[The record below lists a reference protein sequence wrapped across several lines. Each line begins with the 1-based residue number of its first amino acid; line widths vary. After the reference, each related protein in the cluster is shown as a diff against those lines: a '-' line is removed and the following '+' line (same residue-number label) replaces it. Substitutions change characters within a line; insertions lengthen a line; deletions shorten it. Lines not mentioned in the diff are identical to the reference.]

1 MKLLLENWKKYLLN
15 EIEIVDNEEE
25 EEYDYD
31 AELLKQQ
38 GETENKFFGPVLERA
53 QELATEIS
61 MLTMS
66 YEDYGEGGQMLRR
79 AVERKGEK
87 LGLNVKYLGSG
98 SSRYTISVDDNFVI
112 KIAKSLGSYII
123 QMNKDDYNLGTDPS
137 FGGIFPRVY
146 KHGPQGAKYHP
157 DFFWIVMEKAT
168 PLEDVKK
175 IVSFFPSSFVS
186 VEELSPEEAYMYKLL
201 ISACVSKIEN
211 PSRSVYYN
219 QEKYVINLLQKKNPD
234 VSKIDYDMITQDF
247 MRYSDNFRK
256 IVRVMK
262 KNPSLDV
269 AEALAIGNCGIGYD
283 GRFVIIDSSIF

>member
-38 GETENKFFGPVLERA
+38 GETESKFFGSVLERA
-53 QELATEIS
+53 QELAVDIS
-61 MLTMS
+61 RLMFN
-66 YEDYGEGGQMLRR
+66 YEDYGEEGEILRR

-98 SSRYTISVDDNFVI
+98 ASRFAISVDNDFVI
-112 KIAKSLGSYII
+112 KIAKELRSTDII
-123 QMNKDDYNLGTDPS
+123 QMNKDDYNLGTNPS

-146 KHGPQGAKYHP
+146 KHGPQGEKYHP
-157 DFFWIVMEKAT
+157 DFFWIIMEKAT
-168 PLEDVKK
+168 PLVDNRK
-175 IVSFFPSSFVS
+175 IASFFKSSFVDS
-186 VEELSPEEAYMYKLL
+186 DNLDESEAYAFL
-201 ISACVSKIEN
+201 ILMSSCIVRGSL
-211 PSRSVYYN
+211 YY
-219 QEKYVINLLQKKNPD
+219 EVKPRIIKLLQKKNPNM
-234 VSKIDYDMITQDF
+234 STIDFDMINQDF

-256 IVRVMK
+256 IVRIIK
-262 KNPSLDV
+262 EYPNLDV
-269 AEALAIGNCGIGYD
+269 MEALAIGNCGVGYD

>member
-38 GETENKFFGPVLERA
+38 GETESKFFGPVLERA

-112 KIAKSLGSYII
+112 KIVKGLGSYII

-157 DFFWIVMEKAT
+157 DFFWIIMEKAT
-168 PLEDVKK
+168 PLQDVKK
-175 IVSFFPSSFVS
+175 IASFFKSSFVDS
-186 VEELSPEEAYMYKLL
+186 DNLDESEAYAFL
-201 ISACVSKIEN
+201 ILMSSCIIVRGN
-211 PSRSVYYN
+211 LYYVV
-219 QEKYVINLLQKKNPD
+219 KPRIIKLLQKKNPNM
-234 VSKIDYDMITQDF
+234 STIDFDMINQDF

-269 AEALAIGNCGIGYD
+269 SEALAIGNCGIGYD

>member
-123 QMNKDDYNLGTDPS
+123 QMNKDVDCH
-137 FGGIFPRVY
+137 R
-146 KHGPQGAKYHP
+146 A
-157 DFFWIVMEKAT
+157 
-168 PLEDVKK
+168 
-175 IVSFFPSSFVS
+175 
-186 VEELSPEEAYMYKLL
+186 
-201 ISACVSKIEN
+201 
-211 PSRSVYYN
+211 
-219 QEKYVINLLQKKNPD
+219 
-234 VSKIDYDMITQDF
+234 
-247 MRYSDNFRK
+247 
-256 IVRVMK
+256 MK
-262 KNPSLDV
+262 
-269 AEALAIGNCGIGYD
+269 
-283 GRFVIIDSSIF
+283 

>member
-1 MKLLLENWKKYLLN
+1 MKTLLENWKKYLLN

-38 GETENKFFGPVLERA
+38 GETENNFFGSVLERA
-53 QELATEIS
+53 QELAVAIS
-61 MLTMS
+61 TLMFN
-66 YEDYGEGGQMLRR
+66 YEDYGEEGEMLRR

-98 SSRYTISVDDNFVI
+98 ASRFTISVDNDFVI
-112 KIAKSLGSYII
+112 KVSKGLGYSQIE
-123 QMNKDDYNLGTDPS
+123 MNKDDYNLGTDPS

-157 DFFWIVMEKAT
+157 DFFWIIMEKAT
-168 PLEDVKK
+168 PLVDNTK
-175 IVSFFPSSFVS
+175 IASFFKSSFVDS
-186 VEELSPEEAYMYKLL
+186 DNLDESEAYAFL
-201 ISACVSKIEN
+201 ILMSSCIVRGSL
-211 PSRSVYYN
+211 YY
-219 QEKYVINLLQKKNPD
+219 ELKPRIIKLLQKKNPT
-234 VSKIDYDMITQDF
+234 VSTIDFDMINQDF

-256 IVRVMK
+256 IVRIIK
-262 KNPSLDV
+262 EYPNLDV
-269 AEALAIGNCGIGYD
+269 MEALAIGNCGVGYD